1 MEKPAVKPA
10 VNAKIFRT
18 HFRGLDLP
26 IMRPELSQYKHLSAG
41 KVREIYEIDD
51 KHILMV
57 ASDRISAYDFILDTE
72 IPDKGRVL
80 TAMSQFFFDTID
92 FPNHLAGPADDPR
105 IPEEVLGRAMV
116 CKKLNMLPFECVVRG
131 YLTGSGLVE
140 YKQTSSVCGV
150 ELPEGLVESSQLP
163 EPIFT
168 PATKADIGDHDINVS
183 FDVVEE
189 RLGEARANQ
198 LRDASIAIYKAAA
211 EIARDRGVI
220 LADTKFEFGIDE
232 DGTLVLGDEVL
243 TPDSSRYWP
252 LEGYEAGSVQPSFD
266 KQFVRN
272 WLTGPKSGWD
282 KDSGMEPPALPG
294 SVVEATRE
302 RYIEAYE
309 LISGQK
315 FCQWIGSCV

>member
-1 MEKPAVKPA
+1 MKPAVKPA

-18 HFRGLDLP
+18 HPRGLDLP
-26 IMRPELSQYKHLSAG
+26 NMRPELSQYKHLSAG

-252 LEGYEAGSVQPSFD
+252 LEGYEAGSV
-266 KQFVRN
+266 
-272 WLTGPKSGWD
+272 
-282 KDSGMEPPALPG
+282 
-294 SVVEATRE
+294 
-302 RYIEAYE
+302 
-309 LISGQK
+309 
-315 FCQWIGSCV
+315 

>member
-1 MEKPAVKPA
+1 
-10 VNAKIFRT
+10 
-18 HFRGLDLP
+18 
-26 IMRPELSQYKHLSAG
+26 
-41 KVREIYEIDD
+41 
-51 KHILMV
+51 
-57 ASDRISAYDFILDTE
+57 
-72 IPDKGRVL
+72 
-80 TAMSQFFFDTID
+80 
-92 FPNHLAGPADDPR
+92 
-105 IPEEVLGRAMV
+105 MV

-198 LRDASIAIYKAAA
+198 LRDASITIYKAAA

-282 KDSGMEPPALPG
+282 KDSGLEPPALPG

>member
-1 MEKPAVKPA
+1 
-10 VNAKIFRT
+10 
-18 HFRGLDLP
+18 
-26 IMRPELSQYKHLSAG
+26 MRPELSQYNHLSAG
-41 KVREIYEIDD
+41 KVREIYEIDE
-51 KHILMV
+51 HNILMV

-92 FPNHLAGPADDPR
+92 FPNHLSGSIDDPR
-105 IPEEVLGRAMV
+105 IPEEVLGRSMV
-116 CKKLNMLPFECVVRG
+116 CTKLTMMPFECVVRG
-131 YLTGSGLVE
+131 YLTGSGLEE
-140 YKQTSSVCGV
+140 YKQSGTVCGI
-150 ELPEGLVESSQLP
+150 ELPEGLVESSRLP

-168 PATKADIGDHDINVS
+168 PATKADVGDHDINVS

-198 LRDASIAIYKAAA
+198 LRDASIAIYTRAA
-211 EIARDRGVI
+211 EVALERGVI
-220 LADTKFEFGIDE
+220 LADTKFEFGIDANGE
-232 DGTLVLGDEVL
+232 LVLGDEVL

-252 LEGYEAGSVQPSFD
+252 ADGYEAGHVQPSFD

-282 KDSGMEPPALPG
+282 KNSGAQPPALPG

-309 LISGQK
+309 LISGKK
-315 FCQWIGSCV
+315 FSDWIGSCV